1 MTSAYPLQ
9 WPDGWTRTP
18 AHQREDGRHKFKRG
32 DWRGG
37 YTHISMATASG
48 EVLEE
53 LRLLGA
59 SGVTISS
66 NVKLRRDGLPL
77 SGEKTPNDPGVAVY
91 FKFGGGPMVMA
102 RDAFFRPEEN
112 LRSLTLAISGMRQ
125 MHRHGGGSMIQRAFV
140 GFAALPP
147 PDKMSV
153 LTTPPPSGWWA
164 VLGVSPDAPWP
175 VVRGAYR
182 GLVMATPEDE
192 RAPLNLAYD
201 AAKAARGE
209 A

>member
-1 MTSAYPLQ
+1 MSSAYPLQ
-9 WPDGWTRTP
+9 WPDGWDRTP
-18 AHQREDGRHKFKRG
+18 ANQREDGRNKFKRG

-37 YTHISMATASG
+37 YTHVSMATASG
-48 EVLEE
+48 EMLEE

-66 NVKLRRDGLPL
+66 NVALRRDGLPR
-77 SGEKTPNDPGVAVY
+77 SGQKTPSDPGVAVY
-91 FKFGGGPMVMA
+91 FTFGGAMAMA
-102 RDAFFRPEEN
+102 RDAFTRPEDN
-112 LRSLTLAISGMRQ
+112 LRSLTLAIAGMRQ
-125 MHRHGGGSMIQRAFV
+125 MHRHGGGAMIERAFV

-153 LTTPPPSGWWA
+153 LITPPPRNWWDT
-164 VLGVSPDAPWP
+164 LGVTHDAPWA
-175 VVRGAYR
+175 VIKGAYR
-182 GLVMATPEDE
+182 GLVMATPEDD

-201 AAKAARGE
+201 AAKKARGE